1 MDPKVEDFVSEPA
14 IEKLLKLKREHLISL
29 MSHYGLVVDKSK
41 RKAQI
46 RDKLITH
53 MVEND
58 ILSDDALEYISKEE
72 KSEALMIKEMELEH
86 QKEMRLR
93 ELEYEKE
100 LEREKREYEKE
111 LEREKRESER
121 EQEREK
127 REYEKELKLRE
138 LEIMAAEKE
147 KDRVMKVKL
156 EQSKL
161 EHFDASKYVKFVPP
175 S

>member
-1 MDPKVEDFVSEPA
+1 MDPQVEAFVSEPTV
-14 IEKLLKLKREHLISL
+14 EKLLKLKREHLISL

-58 ILSDDALEYISKEE
+58 ILSGDALEYISKED
-72 KSEALMIKEMELEH
+72 KSEALMLKEMELEH

-93 ELEYEKE
+93 ELDYEREKEREKLEYEKE

-111 LEREKRESER
+111 LEREK
-121 EQEREK
+121 
-127 REYEKELKLRE
+127 
-138 LEIMAAEKE
+138 
-147 KDRVMKVKL
+147 
-156 EQSKL
+156 
-161 EHFDASKYVKFVPP
+161 
-175 S
+175 